1 MNVNVTAIVNTRAR
15 SAPIRSPDDSKVK
28 QKMLFASSK
37 DALRRSL
44 VGIAAEIQGTDF
56 SEVAHESGTS
66 PRAFD
71 VLRSVLNGAPFV
83 CVSAV
88 PVLPCS
94 DRQCSTRSREEATE
108 RRTRPSRPRP
118 RSRLSLPPP
127 TRSRLPVTAPRTL
140 CLLTRLGTQNLLA
153 GGGCNH
159 SNSKRTIF
167 PELKKRSVW

>member
-1 MNVNVTAIVNTRAR
+1 MCYLHLPDRERERKRQRHRERKRNRHRERARVR

-71 VLRSVLNGAPFV
+71 VLRSVLNGAPSV

-94 DRQCSTRSREEATE
+94 DRQCSTRSREEVTE
-108 RRTRPSRPRP
+108 RRTRPSR
-118 RSRLSLPPP
+118 LSLP
-127 TRSRLPVTAPRTL
+127 TRLPTPD
-140 CLLTRLGTQNLLA
+140 
-153 GGGCNH
+153 
-159 SNSKRTIF
+159 SDS
-167 PELKKRSVW
+167 P